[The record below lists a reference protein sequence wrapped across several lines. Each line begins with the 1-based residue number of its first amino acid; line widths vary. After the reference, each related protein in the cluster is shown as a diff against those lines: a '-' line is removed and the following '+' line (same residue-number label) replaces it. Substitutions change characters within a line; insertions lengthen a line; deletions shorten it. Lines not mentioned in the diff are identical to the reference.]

1 MCLCFPGFLWG
12 IYSFAHE
19 YLDHFYIV
27 GFRVFLCLCFS
38 FAGVFRTCCS
48 RRPGSSEDTVPW
60 LLVIIFLGRCLGIWV
75 WDNYRPRCWFLSMS
89 LLGGCFA
96 PWLLFT
102 LWMYGE
108 CDALAFLFHWP
119 ALLVLGAGIQW
130 LVEGGTLGKDGLW
143 DSQKNFPGWKG
154 GCSWCSVAVLE
165 MRQGFHLGKQ
175 RAEKVCWQ
183 PTWFSGRCGLRQEC
197 PLLTGSFSF
206 LLFIYLFV
214 YLTLFLFYTLCL
226 YILYKIFKDFHCN
239 FEFKRILLE
248 RINAKIDSKALYLN
262 TNP

>member
-1 MCLCFPGFLWG
+1 
-12 IYSFAHE
+12 
-19 YLDHFYIV
+19 
-27 GFRVFLCLCFS
+27 
-38 FAGVFRTCCS
+38 
-48 RRPGSSEDTVPW
+48 
-60 LLVIIFLGRCLGIWV
+60 
-75 WDNYRPRCWFLSMS
+75 MS
-89 LLGGCFA
+89 LLGGCFV

-108 CDALAFLFHWP
+108 CDALVFLFHWP

-143 DSQKNFPGWKG
+143 DPQKNFPGWKG
-154 GCSWCSVAVLE
+154 GCSWCSVAVLG
-165 MRQGFHLGKQ
+165 MRQGFRLGKQ

-206 LLFIYLFV
+206 LLFICLFV

-226 YILYKIFKDFHCN
+226 YILYKMFKDFHCN

-248 RINAKIDSKALYLN
+248 RINAKIDSKAILTLIPRCFRMFLN
-262 TNP
+262 LSSAILSPLCLFFYTLPSSVHGLWLWVALPVQGCWPRCQLWVGQQYSFSPNREKVFALSTSKSQR